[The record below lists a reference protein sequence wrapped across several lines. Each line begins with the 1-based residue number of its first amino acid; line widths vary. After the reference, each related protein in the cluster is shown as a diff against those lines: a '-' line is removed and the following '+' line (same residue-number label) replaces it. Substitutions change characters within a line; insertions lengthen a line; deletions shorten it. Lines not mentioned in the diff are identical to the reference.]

1 MNRTR
6 QQIID
11 NFLQHPDLMLQKKP
25 FTRGISNAAM
35 YDKSEGASVSLTE
48 RRTAVLPKMRKQL
61 ISQERFAR
69 ELDPE
74 CHDVIFDDN
83 IPSVCVKVDDGGYKE
98 LKFLKFGL
106 PFQERI
112 REKKTLTLCG
122 NNRIF
127 TLHDSDPDPT
137 VQKNFADFKWH
148 WKHSNQDGLD
158 NKAIYTQ
165 LGYGD
170 AGLLVYINENNE
182 AKGRIFS
189 YEDGYQIISHNDDNG
204 ERVMECIYYADEN
217 EVRHIVAY
225 DDKFVYEFVDGDYE
239 GNKVPSDSGWCM
251 VHKAEHG
258 FSEIPLATKRGDV
271 AWNLSQSLIS
281 LFEIIYNIF
290 AVIQKR
296 HGWGILYIKG
306 RINESVKKIAGSIVL
321 NDTSIDGKG
330 DVEFKTP
337 PSPEGTI
344 EFLQSILDQI
354 AIASGVTFILPKD
367 VKSSGDISGLAIQMT
382 RSLDMETAA
391 ASVLEWQNFADKHC
405 RLFKEALAKQL
416 VLTGEN
422 PNAITE
428 FQDMKI
434 SCKFKPWQPFDEN
447 QYNQMLATL
456 KGAGILSA
464 KTAVEKNTMAAPDEE
479 ARLKR
484 ESESPVVSPS
494 SVSEE
499 IVKTEGEESTVTES
513 TKVEK

>member
-1 MNRTR
+1 
-6 QQIID
+6 
-11 NFLQHPDLMLQKKP
+11 
-25 FTRGISNAAM
+25 
-35 YDKSEGASVSLTE
+35 
-48 RRTAVLPKMRKQL
+48 
-61 ISQERFAR
+61 
-69 ELDPE
+69 
-74 CHDVIFDDN
+74 
-83 IPSVCVKVDDGGYKE
+83 
-98 LKFLKFGL
+98 
-106 PFQERI
+106 
-112 REKKTLTLCG
+112 
-122 NNRIF
+122 
-127 TLHDSDPDPT
+127 
-137 VQKNFADFKWH
+137 
-148 WKHSNQDGLD
+148 
-158 NKAIYTQ
+158 
-165 LGYGD
+165 
-170 AGLLVYINENNE
+170 
-182 AKGRIFS
+182 
-189 YEDGYQIISHNDDNG
+189 
-204 ERVMECIYYADEN
+204 
-217 EVRHIVAY
+217 
-225 DDKFVYEFVDGDYE
+225 
-239 GNKVPSDSGWCM
+239 M

-499 IVKTEGEESTVTES
+499 IVKTEEEGSTVTEA
-513 TKVEK
+513 TKVEA